1 MARAGKN
8 QHDPWEE
15 DALVKQARKADRKK
29 LALCA
34 LAGAALMA
42 LAVALAYIIPSKEEP
57 QDAAYD
63 PLEFLRDPSFAGN
76 APEGGD
82 FRFSKDDLLQQLKKH
97 RVSCV
102 YDADGEAIPLFDP
115 GEGESQGGYVAR
127 DDVALPDGPVY
138 IDEIQSGYYT
148 VYKGELYF
156 IWANRPV
163 EEVPMPE
170 ANWLGVYDS
179 VVKDDQTGKLCNV
192 RLLPAC
198 GSES

>member
-1 MARAGKN
+1 MAKAGKN

-15 DALVKQARKADRKK
+15 DALVKQARKAYWGK

-34 LAGAALMA
+34 LAGAALMT
-42 LAVALAYIIPSKEEP
+42 LTVALAYALLSKKEP
-57 QDAAYD
+57 QDATYD

-156 IWANRPV
+156 VWAKRPV
-163 EEVPMPE
+163 EEVPMPGV
-170 ANWLGVYDS
+170 NWLGVYDS
-179 VVKDDQTGKLCNV
+179 VVEYDGV
-192 RLLPAC
+192 RYNPAAMPAS
-198 GSES
+198 GPIN